1 MIHRTLKNSSNCKC
15 YTCRLQGSKECV
27 MCPINFK
34 KNNRLK
40 GLKNKGERAMEQLYK
55 DKEYKRIIKEE
66 WEAVRLPIKHYLDKT
81 GKSIKFTCKKVNK

>member
-1 MIHRTLKNSSNCKC
+1 
-15 YTCRLQGSKECV
+15 

-34 KNNRLK
+34 KIIGWRD
-40 GLKNKGERAMEQLYK
+40 LKNKGEIAMEQLYK